1 MVGEKIVPRGFLK
14 SYILKLLSSGPK
26 HGYAI
31 IKSIENETGW
41 EPSSGGIYTTLHE
54 LEKKRLIV
62 KFKEGRRKYYKLTE
76 DGKKFIE
83 KFDKSLNEMK
93 DRFLDFVGVMSQI
106 LDVKESE
113 LRGMIESHI
122 RSQKSAI
129 FILSPSLKKSLFK
142 SRKLIFKIT
151 QDKTK
156 HEKLEN
162 FLRDT
167 VKKLEKIASETHD

>member
-1 MVGEKIVPRGFLK
+1 MVEEKIVPRGFLK
-14 SYILKLLSSGPK
+14 SYILKLLRSGSK

-41 EPSSGGIYTTLHE
+41 RPSPGGIYPTLHD
-54 LEKKRLIV
+54 LEKKGLII
-62 KFKEGRRKYYKLTE
+62 KFKDGRRKYYKLTK

-93 DRFLDFVGVMSQI
+93 DRFRNFIGIMSQI

-113 LRGMIESHI
+113 LRRMMRSHI
-122 RSQKSAI
+122 KSQRGLI
-129 FILSPSLKKSLFK
+129 FILSPSLRRPLIK
-142 SRKLIFKIT
+142 SRKLIFKIA

-156 HEKLEN
+156 H
-162 FLRDT
+162 
-167 VKKLEKIASETHD
+167 KKLEKNLKETIKKLERIAGE